1 MTQAIAHNGRL
12 CPASLLKDGQIW
24 CKDLALQQEHL
35 DLVVS
40 GMLAACSAGGTAYPL
55 FKFNQKQPFIA
66 CKTGTAEFGA
76 ADERGYRRT
85 HAWLTAIVYL
95 DQADGYVLQEPWR
108 SAESSFPT
116 QLIITVLV
124 ESDQDKPFKEG
135 SADAAPVVER
145 ILSGLLGEDSTAT
158 SAATTQD

>member
-1 MTQAIAHNGRL
+1 
-12 CPASLLKDGQIW
+12 
-24 CKDLALQQEHL
+24 
-35 DLVVS
+35 
-40 GMLAACSAGGTAYPL
+40 MLAACSAGGTAYPL
-55 FKFNQKQPFIA
+55 FVFNQQQPFVA

-85 HAWLTAIVYL
+85 HAWLTAIIYL
-95 DQADGYVLQEPWR
+95 DRAEGYELKEPWF
-108 SAESSFPT
+108 SAGDAFPR

-145 ILSGLLGEDSTAT
+145 ILSGLLDKNSAT
-158 SAATTQD
+158 SAAETQN